1 MAVDAGIYNQVGQG
15 VKSVQDYDAI
25 TDEAAARKQGLQRG
39 SLALLTGQQAYDNAQ
54 AVNGQ
59 KSALRQLIGSDG
71 FDLSNPA
78 HQKKALGIAP
88 DVAPAL
94 IKTVQEGAESAAK
107 TGHYVAQTA
116 DLDQK
121 QKFER
126 TDRHLQE
133 LGAVQD
139 VPGAVQWLT
148 DAVKS
153 GELPF
158 DRASMAINKLR
169 QDPSSLGQWKL
180 GAQQGGAKILDQLKF
195 QLPDANTVLT
205 TTTSTNNN
213 AATNAR
219 TAADNAAARGVTMRG
234 QNMTDARTRESTLAT
249 MTKPF
254 EVTLPDGSSALAQ
267 QDKQGNIRQVQGYG
281 PKAGSKPLN
290 EGQAK
295 ALGYG
300 TRMQESAKILESL
313 DGKYSPSGINAKL
326 GAENS
331 FGGSVTGP
339 IANSLLSDNS
349 QQAEQAQRDFVNAIL
364 RRESGAAISSSEFD
378 NARKQ
383 YFQQPGDSPAVKMQ
397 KKRNRELAIN
407 GVLAEV
413 PTALRSSITPPPP
426 SDHPPEIADLLN
438 KYK

>member
-71 FDLSNPA
+71 FDINNPA
-78 HQKKALGIAP
+78 HQQRALGVAP

-94 IKTVQEGAESAAK
+94 IKTVQEGAKDQAQ
-107 TGHYVAQTA
+107 TGHYQAQSA
-116 DLDQK
+116 QLNQQ

-126 TDRHLQE
+126 ADRHLQE

-139 VPGAVQWLT
+139 VPGALSWLKQAQ
-148 DAVKS
+148 DS
-153 GELPF
+153 GELPP
-158 DRASMAINKLR
+158 DRVAQAAQQLQQNP
-169 QDPSSLGQWKL
+169 QSLGQWKQ
-180 GAQQGGAKILDQLKF
+180 GALMGGAKILEQLKF
-195 QLPDANTVLT
+195 QLPDANNTQNNQTSVL
-205 TTTSTNNN
+205 NNT
-213 AATNAR
+213 ATNAR
-219 TAADNAAARGVTMRG
+219 SAADAAAARGVTMRG
-234 QNMTDARTRESTLAT
+234 QDMTDARTRESTLAT